1 MKQQVQFLFF
11 RKFFLTGCLFLFS
24 LMGWGQISI
33 TTASLNYDQ
42 NFNSLL
48 STGLTNSNSTIPA
61 GWFFA
66 ETGSGANNTY
76 ATTDGTLNSGNT
88 YSFGTTGN
96 SERSLGT
103 IQSGSVVSTIGCSF
117 SNSTGSS
124 ISNLIISYIGE
135 QWRLGSTGRNDRLD
149 FQYSLDATSLTTGTW
164 IDVDLLDFIAPIST
178 GTTGALNGNSA
189 SNKVSIKNII
199 SGLTITNGSNFW
211 IRWTDFGALGSDD
224 GLAIDD
230 FKIEVPNTWT
240 GNSSSSWN
248 TASNWSLNA
257 VPTSSDSIIISS
269 NGSNAPIIDTNVTI
283 GAEKSLTISGT
294 STTLSIAPGKVLT
307 IAGTADFGGKLV
319 TFKSDNTGSAM
330 LGTVTGS
337 LTGATNV
344 KVERY
349 IPQGKRAFRF

>member
-48 STGLTNSNSTIPA
+48 STGSTNSNSTIPA

-66 ETGSGANNTY
+66 ETGTGANNTY

-88 YSFGTTGN
+88 YSFGTTGD

-103 IQSGSVVSTIGCSF
+103 IQSGSIVSTIGCSF

-135 QWRLGSTGRNDRLD
+135 QWRFGATGRNDRLD

-211 IRWTDFGALGSDD
+211 IRWTDFNAAGSDD
-224 GLAIDD
+224 GIL
-230 FKIEVPNTWT
+230 
-240 GNSSSSWN
+240 
-248 TASNWSLNA
+248 
-257 VPTSSDSIIISS
+257 
-269 NGSNAPIIDTNVTI
+269 
-283 GAEKSLTISGT
+283 
-294 STTLSIAPGKVLT
+294 
-307 IAGTADFGGKLV
+307 
-319 TFKSDNTGSAM
+319 
-330 LGTVTGS
+330 
-337 LTGATNV
+337 
-344 KVERY
+344 R
-349 IPQGKRAFRF
+349 